1 MSHLAVETWTWLSRR
16 LLQGSFKK
24 LQADDALMMFAM
36 LCDTVLIVGMNI
48 IARTNSNLIA
58 PGTDLNFTA
67 EDIAERE
74 SGSKWVLVVEQMQ
87 CAVIWSVKGCF
98 LIMYNRLTM
107 SLKQNLA
114 VKIVAG
120 YVAVGFIVMEIL
132 YFGVWCRPFTQYWA
146 VPPDNIQ
153 CSAATNHLIT
163 NAVINISSDVMIILI
178 PMPLFLQSQI
188 PQKKKMILCGVFAL
202 GAFTILSA
210 ILNKYYSFNE
220 PFGSAWTFW
229 YIRESSTALIV
240 ANLPM
245 TWTILRRL
253 FHLKS
258 FNGKSSN
265 QRSGYPSSTSHFRS
279 MAYSRNPQSTIRGGD
294 HDLDPSASEEQI
306 NGGFGGIPLKIY
318 QQHKVEVTSHEVGPH
333 DGRRSSDGSLREGVT
348 VTVTT
353 GHRSDHD
360 TRDLETSS
368 SNICDEAKCVSE
380 EIFREWKILRG
391 RIHDKEHNAVLTNAL
406 AHLFEHS
413 PLDAR
418 HLFFD
423 KCWKKTQQYFL
434 KCDPGSTT
442 PLPIARLARQD
453 VANMVAEA
461 KGVATVGGY
470 PYTEAGIELCAAIRG
485 MRFKMRETNTIESL
499 RYLNSM
505 RLVYEL
511 FFDLLAPLL
520 CQKNLN
526 DPGMLA
532 AFLVSRAE
540 DHPAAF
546 ARADFRQM
554 YVGLA
559 NRWFSP
565 FACFLGTEMS
575 LDEPDLTTNASGA
588 GKEDWKLEA
597 TQLKEHTQTYG
608 RLFDFSAQYWRSNG
622 HAEWA
627 PIGAKYTR
635 LKMTPVTGGN
645 DTKRQEFLET
655 AGEVERRLNKKLC
668 NARSREAASK
678 IESDKAGRTYSFLD
692 GFAVLSAQNY
702 MLHFLNVVCFDAIMK
717 WSNHAEQSP
726 GQLSWITEDLAQ
738 YRELQMRERCTG
750 TDKPWAD
757 LGLHLGDPRGISSE
771 QARYQPYTK
780 PHRGSDSTG
789 AKPLVIPSLE
799 AQRLESITMFQELM
813 KDSSTFKTMFKIELE
828 HHHGWIR
835 DKKDQVLENLD
846 KASNMPQA
854 VVTEVTLDIIERV
867 FRRRILDVELFHFVH
882 EQYNRFTE
890 SPASLSASD
899 WLFLQVHA
907 REFASHYWHDLS
919 RRGIWHAHP
928 RWRQCFRR
936 STKFRSIANGLPQYL
951 LPVGMETQ
959 DQQKWFVLN
968 DDSANADEE
977 LKQLFNLTG
986 HLMHRFV
993 TQKEAASFVGLGN
1006 LLDTLTPLLPRLRQ
1020 HEFISDYVFKTIENL
1035 NICVQMVKQL
1045 DLHRDGE
1052 RDLRPYLDSGPGQSS
1067 EPPRSALPQEAAAPV
1082 VAEPPPVP
1090 AEPLPPL
1097 APDTWRIF
1105 DNIFGGYENYSMSQ
1119 LVQAFKAIGW
1129 RVEQSE
1135 NGLNFLWSPECRLPA
1150 PVNSMAMQIHP
1161 YKHKKPTAKV
1171 QSEAWK
1177 SGNRNRFEE
1186 RGVSQQSLQT
1196 HYSGC
1201 PGWHRPKYDLEPAT

>member
-1 MSHLAVETWTWLSRR
+1 MSEKSDHSELGSPVWGATIEPVWLGERSRQPR
-16 LLQGSFKK
+16 EKI
-24 LQADDALMMFAM
+24 DDAVWGSQELNE
-36 LCDTVLIVGMNI
+36 LLKRDSHVSVPLDENLKHPDELEVIHKYYLTGMGYG
-48 IARTNSNLIA
+48 
-58 PGTDLNFTA
+58 PGTMFPSPLNHRPLNGTH
-67 EDIAERE
+67 
-74 SGSKWVLVVEQMQ
+74 
-87 CAVIWSVKGCF
+87 
-98 LIMYNRLTM
+98 
-107 SLKQNLA
+107 SL
-114 VKIVAG
+114 G
-120 YVAVGFIVMEIL
+120 
-132 YFGVWCRPFTQYWA
+132 
-146 VPPDNIQ
+146 
-153 CSAATNHLIT
+153 
-163 NAVINISSDVMIILI
+163 
-178 PMPLFLQSQI
+178 
-188 PQKKKMILCGVFAL
+188 
-202 GAFTILSA
+202 
-210 ILNKYYSFNE
+210 
-220 PFGSAWTFW
+220 
-229 YIRESSTALIV
+229 
-240 ANLPM
+240 
-245 TWTILRRL
+245 
-253 FHLKS
+253 
-258 FNGKSSN
+258 
-265 QRSGYPSSTSHFRS
+265 
-279 MAYSRNPQSTIRGGD
+279 
-294 HDLDPSASEEQI
+294 
-306 NGGFGGIPLKIY
+306 
-318 QQHKVEVTSHEVGPH
+318 
-333 DGRRSSDGSLREGVT
+333 
-348 VTVTT
+348 
-353 GHRSDHD
+353 
-360 TRDLETSS
+360 
-368 SNICDEAKCVSE
+368 NICDEAKCVSE

-413 PLDAR
+413 PLGAR

-434 KCDPGSTT
+434 KCDPESTT
-442 PLPIARLARQD
+442 PLPLARLARQD
-453 VANMVAEA
+453 VANMIAEA
-461 KGVATVGGY
+461 KGVAIVGGY

-532 AFLVSRAE
+532 AFLVSRAD

-575 LDEPDLTTNASGA
+575 LDEPDLTTNSSGA
-588 GKEDWKLEA
+588 EKEDWKLEA
-597 TQLKEHTQTYG
+597 TQLKEHTETYG

-655 AGEVERRLNKKLC
+655 AGEVERRLTKKLC

-692 GFAVLSAQNY
+692 GFA
-702 MLHFLNVVCFDAIMK
+702 
-717 WSNHAEQSP
+717 QSP

-799 AQRLESITMFQELM
+799 AQRLESIAMFQELM
-813 KDSSTFKTMFKIELE
+813 KNSSALKIMFKTELE

-835 DKKDQVLENLD
+835 DKKDQILENLD

-882 EQYNRFTE
+882 EHYNRFTE

-977 LKQLFNLTG
+977 LKQLFSLTG

-1052 RDLRPYLDSGPGQSS
+1052 RELRPYLDSGPGQSS
-1067 EPPRSALPQEAAAPV
+1067 EPPRSALLKSLSTVIGEVFPRASHYTRHQALKSLSPLLHGKSPSDRDASRTIRGIWYAFVARIAGYDTKREDAVSLDDAPHTKLDPKNSQESLVGPGLMEHWGIIIQDRTDQLETLSSSPSSHKSTPPKPQTPPPRVELRTTTSPAHHPPGWVPGQNTNPRPRLPQEAAAPV
-1082 VAEPPPVP
+1082 IAEPPPVP

-1196 HYSGC
+1196 HYNGC
-1201 PGWHRPKYDLEPAT
+1201 PGWHRPKYDLEPATQGIHRCEGTAECNNMEQPGYILPPLLTPEEQHKWIEELNTLLSLRLNLDDYDKIPQQFKNYTIKSGRVTFTVEGEF